1 MSRKLVEL
9 TFKLNGSGTAYEQ
22 SMVPLAERLVDVAG
36 QQWTIW
42 FLNDGERL
50 AGGIYLFEDESAA
63 DTYLS
68 GPLVDRLKH
77 APYCSG
83 VTVTQFDIR
92 DTLTEITAGP
102 VTQRMRG
109 L

>member
-1 MSRKLVEL
+1 M
-9 TFKLNGSGTAYEQ
+9 GSA
-22 SMVPLAERLVDVAG
+22 SPAG
-36 QQWTIW
+36 SI
-42 FLNDGERL
+42 
-50 AGGIYLFEDESAA
+50 LFEDESAA

-83 VTVTQFDIR
+83 VTVAQFDIL

-102 VTQRMRG
+102 VTRRMRG